1 MRNIHERIALGLSI
15 FVAGYGGSAAFAGA
29 PNRSSSNDASAGRT
43 SPSGQPMPLGP
54 PVDAPWGYVSL
65 CNRSPVDCVN
75 EDTPQARARAVLAAR
90 ALARARWERAMQ
102 QRGMR
107 PAVGAANAN
116 AVGANAGAAAEQTS
130 IAEPWRIPRKAAW
143 GTLQRINDHVN
154 RTIRPADDRRVYGV
168 SDWWIAPLSSGQA
181 PLGDCKDY
189 ALEKRR
195 ELIAA
200 GIMARALS
208 MALVRTAWGEAHV
221 VLVVATLEG
230 DYVLDNLT
238 SEIRHWSHAPYSW
251 QARQSPSDPMVWLS
265 VRSGLAH

>member
-107 PAVGAANAN
+107 PAAGAPN
-116 AVGANAGAAAEQTS
+116 ANAGAAGAAMRPAAAAES
-130 IAEPWRIPRKAAW
+130 WRIDLRAAW

-154 RTIRPADDRRVYGV
+154 RTIRPANDRQVHGV
-168 SDWWIAPLSSGQA
+168 SDWWIAPMASGQA
-181 PLGDCKDY
+181 PMGDCKDY

-200 GIMARALS
+200 GIPARALT
-208 MALVRTAWGEAHV
+208 MALVRTARGEPHA

-238 SEIRHWSHAPYSW
+238 SEIRPWSRAPYSW
-251 QARQSPSDPMVWLS
+251 QARQSPGDPMVWLS
-265 VRSGLAH
+265 VRSGPAH